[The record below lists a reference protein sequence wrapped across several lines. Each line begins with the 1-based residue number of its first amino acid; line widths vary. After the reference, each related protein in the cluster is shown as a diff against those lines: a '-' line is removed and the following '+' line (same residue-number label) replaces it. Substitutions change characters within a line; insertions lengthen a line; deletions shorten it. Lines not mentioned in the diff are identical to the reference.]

1 MSSSRSWM
9 ENGLNFGIY
18 VICLYVKRKY
28 WLKEN
33 KKDHVNQ
40 PGVNEVKGIEGYLE
54 GARYHDRFRKVGNV
68 EKNKL
73 ELTINISQ
81 VCSFSSSCA

>member
-1 MSSSRSWM
+1 MFVY
-9 ENGLNFGIY
+9 E
-18 VICLYVKRKY
+18 KREY

-33 KKDHVNQ
+33 RKDQDMQ
-40 PGVNEVKGIEGYLE
+40 PGVNQVKGIEGYLE
-54 GARYHDRFRKVGNV
+54 GERYHDQFRKVGNV

>member
-1 MSSSRSWM
+1 MFVY
-9 ENGLNFGIY
+9 E
-18 VICLYVKRKY
+18 KRKY

-33 KKDHVNQ
+33 RKDHVKQ
-40 PGVNEVKGIEGYLE
+40 PGVNEVKGIEGYIE
-54 GARYHDRFRKVGNV
+54 GERYHDRFRKVGNV
-68 EKNKL
+68 EKSKL